1 MWKKAQIIFKE
12 TIGAGIVYKKIL
24 ICHVDNYIG
33 SLNPYNGDIK
43 YATFDKFSE
52 FITKLLKDNPEYSPH
67 NVVDEDIKNIIRS
80 KIKLDAILKKVQ
92 HENRY

>member
-1 MWKKAQIIFKE
+1 MLKE
-12 TIGAGIVYKKIL
+12 TIGTDIVYKKIL

-33 SLNPYNGDIK
+33 SLNPYNCDIK

-80 KIKLDAILKKVQ
+80 KIKLDTILTKVYD
-92 HENRY
+92 ENRY